1 MNRVDVGG
9 GTNLVSTASFNSYT
23 SSTNSRL
30 TNIEATTASLNT
42 SVAALNTF
50 TQSQDS
56 KNSTLA
62 TYTGS
67 IDTKFATLATQSGS
81 WVTSAITAS
90 SVVTASV
97 NLNTITFTKGD
108 ASTFALTVN
117 TGSGGGGGAA
127 FPFAGNAVITG
138 SLGVSGSIFGGVVA
152 LSVVST
158 TASVDFS
165 AGNMFTLTLPSAST
179 HIIPTNIRAG
189 QTVNIQITQPTPG
202 TGSVTF
208 SPLVLFAGG
217 NDYQATATG
226 SAVDM
231 LTLVSF
237 NGTNTIAAGIKNL
250 L

>member
-1 MNRVDVGG
+1 M
-9 GTNLVSTASFNSYT
+9 
-23 SSTNSRL
+23 
-30 TNIEATTASLNT
+30 
-42 SVAALNTF
+42 NTF
-50 TQSQDS
+50 TASQDT

-67 IDTKFATLATQSGS
+67 IDTKFATLGTQSGS

-117 TGSGGGGGAA
+117 TGSAGGAA
-127 FPFAGNAVITG
+127 FPFTGNAVITG
-138 SLGVSGSIFGGVVA
+138 SLGISGSMFGGIIA
-152 LSVVST
+152 LSVAST

-165 AGNMFTLTLPSAST
+165 AANMFTLSLPSAST
-179 HIIPTNIRAG
+179 HINPTNIRAG

-208 SPLVLFAGG
+208 PSNVKFAGG
-217 NDYQATATG
+217 NDYQATTTG
-226 SAVDM
+226 SAIDM
-231 LTLVSF
+231 LTLSQSIEIYSF
-237 NGTNTIAAGIKNL
+237 NYFGNVFSNFLNLSKSKGVKINITALKNGMNWKP
-250 L
+250 